1 MVDLHFQVHGSGT
14 VQSES
19 SRDTQ
24 QAPRKFGVDSP
35 SKSEIQTGPKQPNS
49 AENSRITGQIYV
61 AGSPKAIA
69 QWNAVRSWVK
79 LLTKLLLGTVDCVLG
94 TGTGTNQSRLVAGER
109 GGKKKS
115 ACVSE

>member
-61 AGSPKAIA
+61 AGSPKGSPKAIA

-79 LLTKLLLGTVDCVLG
+79 MTDWFVGP
-94 TGTGTNQSRLVAGER
+94 VAIEWMMDDGWMMMDDD
-109 GGKKKS
+109 GWMDDG
-115 ACVSE
+115 